1 MIRSCRAEGLPA
13 RRGRW
18 TKILLKIRKN
28 SHLRRIVFGPVR
40 STLTF
45 NATIVRF
52 FDLRLPL
59 VDVAVTGNPNLQTVR
74 RPIELY
80 HGRDRQMRTEVK
92 RSLLL
97 WPALASITIIA
108 LIWVMDRMPAL
119 MRSAEV
125 VRAIQRPLARAS
137 TTSDFPSSS
146 ESFGYPVLWPARSTD
161 DSIAEIATE
170 EVCGA
175 SVAVATDRA
184 DHGSRGVKLPERVAR
199 VFGQPLPSQP
209 SNVGSSPF
217 GNVLAPIRNSQ
228 HELAGLAAEL
238 RRNSDQVVVDD
249 VPPGTCIVAD
259 FPLSTNTLQNLRN
272 RTRVTDSATV
282 SDRTGDDNSNDI
294 VIDDS
299 ALEATALALF
309 GPSGDSAAQRSNAIR
324 VEPSRIPQSN
334 RALAKPSRVEQPVVE
349 TLSTSRGDQSY
360 VTDLPQIR
368 LEVRTSGEA
377 KHSASDWPAGWPVTT
392 RLDEQLAAL
401 SEAGGEAGDWSARVS
416 QTLIQLR
423 SLPRLGDDRA
433 GDLIGQLQ
441 RLTTQGESAAEA
453 VNDRPQQVQWLRAV
467 HALNR
472 RVKVWKPVWD
482 VTRTSQQTWM
492 VTDQVG
498 DSGGLL
504 VLVDDVVKA
513 VQDVRSEL
521 YQTGDEAGWTA
532 YLLLDE
538 VEDAAT
544 AKYRDVAKREER
556 SIVAQRLLSRL
567 SWHALQEVHLQWL
580 DRASVRELAAVVRPW
595 ARGAVDYADLL
606 GQIER
611 QEADAID
618 LAAIEIADA
627 VQTLRFADNP
637 HAVEIADALATYYR
651 NANVRMAISQDML
664 NRMLPTIDP
673 KAVPIST
680 TVMGSRVRGT
690 SEINSQLAI
699 TLIPSPNRWTL
710 NLQTLGNVATRS
722 TGFSGPVS
730 VRTSGNSNFV
740 AATPIVISNEGVTV
754 GDLFVN
760 VNSQSQLRGIKS
772 DYDRWPL
779 VGSLVRSIA
788 EDRFQEVQPL
798 SNRIADRKIKQ
809 EVATEIKTKL
819 DEQVDSATDQLTTMV
834 LGPLGRLKLDP
845 QVIDMQTTEDRLLA
859 RYRLAGDW
867 QLAAFTPRPR
877 APRSSLMS
885 VQVHQSAI
893 NNTLEQLVPRDKPM
907 PIVDVI
913 TDAMSLFGR
922 DAKLPDELPTDV
934 TIQFARTRPITVE
947 IEDGK
952 LWVTM
957 RIVRLSNG
965 KSVDLTQ
972 FIVRAAYSPTVDGL
986 NASLVRDGHLRI
998 SGPGMSMRERLPV
1011 RAIFNKV
1018 LDSDKPLPLTLPTL
1032 ANHPAMSGVA
1042 VSQLELRGGWIGI
1055 ALSEQNAPRVALKE
1069 TP

>member
-1 MIRSCRAEGLPA
+1 
-13 RRGRW
+13 
-18 TKILLKIRKN
+18 
-28 SHLRRIVFGPVR
+28 
-40 STLTF
+40 
-45 NATIVRF
+45 
-52 FDLRLPL
+52 
-59 VDVAVTGNPNLQTVR
+59 
-74 RPIELY
+74 
-80 HGRDRQMRTEVK
+80 MRTEVK

-97 WPALASITIIA
+97 WPALASITIIS
-108 LIWVMDRMPAL
+108 LIWLMDRMPEIL
-119 MRSAEV
+119 RSAEV
-125 VRAIQRPLARAS
+125 VRAIQRPLARATIS
-137 TTSDFPSSS
+137 SGEPSASD
-146 ESFGYPVLWPARSTD
+146 SFGFPVLWPATPTGE
-161 DSIAEIATE
+161 SIAEIATE
-170 EVCGA
+170 EIG
-175 SVAVATDRA
+175 SNVAAATDRI
-184 DHGSRGVKLPERVAR
+184 DHGSRGLKLPERVAK
-199 VFGQPLPSQP
+199 VFGQPLPP
-209 SNVGSSPF
+209 GYNGGSLVS
-217 GNVLAPIRNSQ
+217 GSGQSWNVLAPVRNSQ

-238 RRNSDQVVVDD
+238 RRNSDRMMIAD

-259 FPLSTNTLQNLRN
+259 FPLSTNTLQSLRN
-272 RTRVTDSATV
+272 RTRVIDPAPAV
-282 SDRTGDDNSNDI
+282 ERFGDDNASDI
-294 VIDDS
+294 IIDDS
-299 ALEATALALF
+299 TLEETALALF
-309 GPSGDSAAQRSNAIR
+309 GPDVDELDDESDAAGSVPTR
-324 VEPSRIPQSN
+324 VENSRLPESN
-334 RALAKPSRVEQPVVE
+334 RALAKPSRVQQPVAE
-349 TLSTSRGDQSY
+349 TLSTSRGDESY
-360 VTDLPQIR
+360 ITDLPQIR
-368 LEVRTSGEA
+368 LEVQSSGDS
-377 KHSASDWPAGWPVTT
+377 KRSASDWPAGWPVTA
-392 RLDEQLAAL
+392 RLDAQLADL
-401 SEAGGEAGDWSARVS
+401 TSSGGAAADWSTQVAMA
-416 QTLIQLR
+416 LGQLR
-423 SLPRLGDDRA
+423 NLPRLGDDRA
-433 GDLIGQLQ
+433 GDLIDQLQ
-441 RLTTQGESAAEA
+441 RLTLQGESAAEA
-453 VNDRPQQVQWLRAV
+453 MDDRPQQVQWLRAV

-472 RVKVWKPVWD
+472 RVKVWKPVWE
-482 VTRTSQQTWM
+482 VTRASQQTWM

-504 VLVDDVVKA
+504 VSVDDVIGA
-513 VQDVRSEL
+513 VQNVRSEL
-521 YQTGDEAGWTA
+521 YQTGDEAGWAA

-538 VEDAAT
+538 VENAAT

-567 SWHALQEVHLQWL
+567 SWHALQEVHLRWL
-580 DRASVRELAAVVRPW
+580 DRDSVRELAAAVRPW

-637 HAVEIADALATYYR
+637 HAVEIADALGAYYR

-673 KAVPIST
+673 RSVPVNT
-680 TVMGSRVRGT
+680 TVLGNRIRGT
-690 SEINSQLAI
+690 SQISSQLGI
-699 TLIPSPNRWTL
+699 TLVPSPDRWTM
-710 NLQTLGNVATRS
+710 NLQTVGNVATRS

-740 AATPIVISNEGVTV
+740 AATPIVISNSGVTV
-754 GDLFVN
+754 GNLDVN
-760 VNSQSQLRGIKS
+760 VNSQTRLRGIQT

-788 EDRFQEVQPL
+788 EDRYQDVKPL

-809 EVATEIKTKL
+809 EVASEIKTKL
-819 DEQVDSATDQLTTMV
+819 DDQVDSATDQLTTMV

-907 PIVDVI
+907 AIADVI
-913 TDAMSLFGR
+913 TSAMSMFGR
-922 DAKLPDELPTDV
+922 DVTLPEELPTDV

-965 KSVDLTQ
+965 KAIDLTQ
-972 FIVRAAYSPTVDGL
+972 FIVRAAYSPVVDGL

-1018 LDSDKPLPLTLPTL
+1018 LDSDKPLPMTLPML
-1032 ANHPAMSGVA
+1032 AEHPAMAGLA
-1042 VSQLELRGGWIGI
+1042 VSQLEMRGGWIGV
-1055 ALSEQNAPRVALKE
+1055 ALSEQDAPRVALKE
-1069 TP
+1069 